1 MAELS
6 WDSVMD
12 ALNTNNVPEICLLL
26 MGVVALVIVGYY
38 RSDKDSGLYKAMVAV
53 GVITG
58 IFLVVVAVMAETSWS
73 KGTLLVVTVASFAL
87 ITRPIKDVNIAAI
100 IGLVV
105 AIWVYLILPD
115 AVSDLNSPFEFLEV
129 LGEGIPRIIVAVV
142 AHHWR
147 KKRGE
152 LPALR
157 RVWWLL
163 LLAAAFEI
171 ASDAGAV
178 FVPALERLYIPKLIC
193 LLAIVFCF
201 VRYAGDTGEKH

>member
-142 AHHWR
+142 A
-147 KKRGE
+147 G
-152 LPALR
+152 
-157 RVWWLL
+157 
-163 LLAAAFEI
+163 
-171 ASDAGAV
+171 G
-178 FVPALERLYIPKLIC
+178 
-193 LLAIVFCF
+193 IVFTILQFIQALVMLFGKIFNAWPFLLVIGIWCIVESIF
-201 VRYAGDTGEKH
+201 LMMGYNSTYDYISTALNGSE

>member
-142 AHHWR
+142 A
-147 KKRGE
+147 G
-152 LPALR
+152 
-157 RVWWLL
+157 
-163 LLAAAFEI
+163 
-171 ASDAGAV
+171 G
-178 FVPALERLYIPKLIC
+178 
-193 LLAIVFCF
+193 IVFTILQFIQALVMLFGKIFNAWPFLLVIGIWCIVESIF
-201 VRYAGDTGEKH
+201 LMMGYNSTSDYISTALNGSE